1 MAKYA
6 AQFKLRVAEEY
17 ASGTEGF
24 RLLAQRYGLD
34 RGTLREWVAA
44 YQCHGAEAFM
54 PGPRRYDEA
63 FKVLV
68 LRHMRDEG
76 LSLRQ
81 AAARFNVRGYATI
94 AEWQRRYDAG
104 GAEALA
110 PRRLPTRRS
119 MQKPPNPKAK
129 PAKQDEARSREE
141 LIDELEDLRAEVAY
155 LKKYHALL
163 QAKER
168 VAQQKKRK

>member
-6 AQFKLRVAEEY
+6 EQFKLRVVEEY
-17 ASGTEGF
+17 TSGTEGF

-44 YQCHGAEAFM
+44 YQFHGAEAFRA
-54 PGPRRYDEA
+54 GPRRYAES

-68 LRHMRDEG
+68 LQHMRAEG

-94 AEWQRRYDAG
+94 AEWRRRYDAE

-110 PRRLPTRRS
+110 PRRFRANRS
-119 MQKPPNPKAK
+119 MQKPPIPKTK
-129 PAKQDEARSREE
+129 PAKDEDRTREE
-141 LIDELEDLRAEVAY
+141 LLDELEDLRAEVAY

-163 QAKER
+163 QAKEKA
-168 VAQQKKRK
+168 AQQKKRK